1 MGAPKAPVSTSRV
14 VSAPADRVFAMV
26 SDLTRMGEWSPEN
39 KGGEWI
45 KGATGPAVGAR
56 FKGRNAN
63 GQKSWSTVV
72 EVVEFEPGRKI
83 SFALMVGPTRW
94 CDWVWEVEAVDA
106 SSSRVTHSWIDR
118 RGGAGSWLGGLVSGV
133 KDRATHNLRNMEA
146 TLEALANSVA

>member
-1 MGAPKAPVSTSRV
+1 MGAPKPPVSTSRGV
-14 VSAPADRVFAMV
+14 AASADRVFAMV

-63 GQKSWSTVV
+63 GKRQWSTVV
-72 EVVEFEPGRKI
+72 EVVEFEPGRRI

-106 SSSRVTHSWIDR
+106 ANCRVTHSWVDR
-118 RGGAGSWLGGLVSGV
+118 RGAAGSWLGGVVSGV
-133 KDRATHNLRNMEA
+133 KDRASHNLRNMES

>member
-1 MGAPKAPVSTSRV
+1 MGAPKAPVVARRV
-14 VSAPADRVFAMV
+14 VNAPAERVFAMV

-63 GQKSWSTVV
+63 GKKSWSTVV

-83 SFALMVGPTRW
+83 AFTLMVGPARW
-94 CDWVWEVEAVDA
+94 CDWVWEVASVDGGTE
-106 SSSRVTHSWIDR
+106 VTHSWIDR
-118 RGGAGSWLGGLVSGV
+118 RGGFGSWLGGLVSGV

-146 TLEALANSVA
+146 TLESLANSVA

>member
-14 VSAPADRVFAMV
+14 VSASADRVFAMV
-26 SDLTRMGEWSPEN
+26 SDLRRMGEWSPEN

-56 FKGRNAN
+56 FMGRNAN
-63 GQKSWSTVV
+63 GKKSWSTVV

-118 RGGAGSWLGGLVSGV
+118 RGGAGSWLGGLVTGV

-146 TLEALANSVA
+146 TLETFANSVA

>member
-1 MGAPKAPVSTSRV
+1 MGAPKAPVVARRV
-14 VSAPADRVFAMV
+14 VNAPADRVFAMV

-63 GQKSWSTVV
+63 GKKSWSTVV
-72 EVVEFEPGRKI
+72 EVVEFEPGRR
-83 SFALMVGPTRW
+83 FAFTLMVGPTRW
-94 CDWVWEVEAVDA
+94 CDWVWEVESVDGGTE
-106 SSSRVTHSWIDR
+106 VTHSWIDR

-133 KDRATHNLRNMEA
+133 KDRASHNLHNMEA